1 VNQYILVLD
10 CGATTL
16 RAVAVG
22 MKGEILA
29 LSALPNLPRS
39 QNDCRDYLIWDLNEI
54 WDKFLQIISQVI
66 SQVDGKIAAVTVTT
80 FGADGTTVK
89 KDGTLTYPVISWQC
103 SRMTNWAKKIATLI
117 SPREIFRLTG
127 YQVIPFNTIIKLLWM
142 RENVPEALDEADA
155 YMMMPGLLSYKLC
168 GEMSIDYPSASTTMM
183 IDIQTKKWS
192 ERLLSLVGLD
202 ESFFPPFVQS
212 GGVIGQ
218 VTGKVPSQTGIP
230 LGTPVIAA
238 GHDTQFA
245 LIGSMADQSEI
256 VLSSGTWEIAAIRIP
271 EYHDSERAFKT
282 GIMTELDA
290 EDGFWDPQMLM
301 MAGGVVEWIRR
312 HFFADIKD
320 RSDIYALMMENGR
333 GIDPGS
339 GGIIVIPS
347 FMPSGPN
354 KPYETRGTILG
365 LGLTTDRS
373 QVYRATLEGLSF
385 QLKQAV
391 KAFQETFGF
400 EPTAVRVVGGGS
412 KNHLWNQIRADVLG
426 IPVITT
432 SCEEGT
438 VLGAALFAMV
448 GSGIARSLEEAKKKV
463 EINTR
468 IWEPSEN
475 WPRYQKLYE
484 EYEKLPF
491 LLASHYQNRI

>member
-1 VNQYILVLD
+1 
-10 CGATTL
+10 
-16 RAVAVG
+16 
-22 MKGEILA
+22 
-29 LSALPNLPRS
+29 
-39 QNDCRDYLIWDLNEI
+39 
-54 WDKFLQIISQVI
+54 
-66 SQVDGKIAAVTVTT
+66 
-80 FGADGTTVK
+80 
-89 KDGTLTYPVISWQC
+89 
-103 SRMTNWAKKIATLI
+103 
-117 SPREIFRLTG
+117 
-127 YQVIPFNTIIKLLWM
+127 
-142 RENVPEALDEADA
+142 
-155 YMMMPGLLSYKLC
+155 MMPGLLSYKLC

-448 GSGIARSLEEAKKKV
+448 GSDMAQSLDEAKTMV
-463 EINTR
+463 EITTR
-468 IWEPSEN
+468 VWEPSEN

>member
-29 LSALPNLPRS
+29 ISALPNAPRLQS
-39 QNDCRDYLIWDLNEI
+39 GCEDCLIWDLDEI
-54 WDKFLQIISQVI
+54 WNKFLQIIPKVRSQVN
-66 SQVDGKIAAVTVTT
+66 GKVVAVTVTT

-103 SRMTNWAKKIATLI
+103 SRTTEWAKRIASLI

-127 YQVIPFNTIIKLLWM
+127 YQIIPFNTIIKLLWM
-142 RENVPEALDEADA
+142 RENVPEALDEADT

-168 GEMSIDYPSASTTMM
+168 GEMSFDYPSASTTMM
-183 IDIQTKKWS
+183 IDIRTKKWS

-202 ESFFPPFVQS
+202 ETFFPPFLPS
-212 GGVIGQ
+212 GGVIGRI
-218 VTGKVPSQTGIP
+218 TEKVSSETGIP
-230 LGTPVIAA
+230 LGIPVIAA

-245 LIGSMADQSEI
+245 LIGSMADQSEM
-256 VLSSGTWEIAAIRIP
+256 VLSSGTWEIAAIRIL
-271 EYHDSERAFKT
+271 EYRDSERAFET
-282 GIMTELDA
+282 GIMTEFDA
-290 EDGFWDPQMLM
+290 VDGLWDPQMLM
-301 MAGGVVEWIRR
+301 MAGGVVEWVRR
-312 HFFADIKD
+312 NFFADIKD
-320 RSDIYALMMENGR
+320 RSDIYSLM
-333 GIDPGS
+333 IDNAREIEPGS
-339 GGIIVIPS
+339 GGVTVVPS

-354 KPYETRGTILG
+354 KPYETQGTILG

-373 QVYRATLEGLSF
+373 QVYRAALEGLSF

-391 KAFQETFGF
+391 KAFYETFSF

-426 IPVITT
+426 LPVITT

-448 GSGIARSLEEAKKKV
+448 GSGIARSIEEAKKMV
-463 EINTR
+463 EISTR
-468 IWEPSEN
+468 VWEPSEN
-475 WPRYQKLYE
+475 WPYYQKLYE
-484 EYEKLPF
+484 EYEKLPLF
-491 LLASHYQNRI
+491 LASHYRNKI

>member
-183 IDIQTKKWS
+183 IDIRTKKWS

-212 GGVIGQ
+212 GSVIGQ
-218 VTGKVPSQTGIP
+218 VTGKVHSQTGIP

-245 LIGSMADQSEI
+245 FI
-256 VLSSGTWEIAAIRIP
+256 
-271 EYHDSERAFKT
+271 
-282 GIMTELDA
+282 
-290 EDGFWDPQMLM
+290 
-301 MAGGVVEWIRR
+301 
-312 HFFADIKD
+312 
-320 RSDIYALMMENGR
+320 
-333 GIDPGS
+333 
-339 GGIIVIPS
+339 
-347 FMPSGPN
+347 
-354 KPYETRGTILG
+354 
-365 LGLTTDRS
+365 
-373 QVYRATLEGLSF
+373 
-385 QLKQAV
+385 
-391 KAFQETFGF
+391 
-400 EPTAVRVVGGGS
+400 
-412 KNHLWNQIRADVLG
+412 
-426 IPVITT
+426 
-432 SCEEGT
+432 
-438 VLGAALFAMV
+438 
-448 GSGIARSLEEAKKKV
+448 
-463 EINTR
+463 
-468 IWEPSEN
+468 
-475 WPRYQKLYE
+475 
-484 EYEKLPF
+484 
-491 LLASHYQNRI
+491 